1 MVKVLLTQLPVTP
14 DGRPDAVAPVAPV
27 VVSTIGVIGEETCTL
42 LFSPAVIVLSG
53 VTVIVP
59 VAFTIPHPPVKGIL

>member
-14 DGRPDAVAPVAPV
+14 DGKPDAVAPVAPA
-27 VVSTIGVIGEETCTL
+27 VVSTIGVIGDETCTL

-53 VTVIVP
+53 VT
-59 VAFTIPHPPVKGIL
+59 